1 LIMIFYFYE
10 TDHVIA
16 PFDYLHIVTCAGV
29 FLDTVTLVGI
39 NNKNVGVASL
49 LDRLRTQRYL

>member
-1 LIMIFYFYE
+1 MIFYFYE